1 MSPIRFS
8 WLNIWLVSFCSTF
21 KTFLGFW
28 EPQNDA
34 ETENTTEYSDFDSF
48 SLSNVF
54 SMRMGISWRRW
65 NAILCAVSRRNKV
78 VNLLKWCLT
87 VKWAFWTTFC
97 GATSFMILPFVWF
110 NVVHFTCLVSLV
122 RLASNPLV
130 RAWERGI
137 LAVPYVQPLTTC
149 TNTNN
154 IAEVE
159 QKQRRWSYLCMC
171 CQSLWGVEVTKA
183 IASPERGA
191 EAIIQGSMVVCS
203 KWPWFNGLQELF
215 KYCSKGIPTNPN
227 YIPTRTKCERNE
239 ICRGNMRC
247 DNETKS

>member
-1 MSPIRFS
+1 MGFLDYFLWRNQLHDSSVRMIQ
-8 WLNIWLVSFCSTF
+8 CGTF
-21 KTFLGFW
+21 H
-28 EPQNDA
+28 
-34 ETENTTEYSDFDSF
+34 
-48 SLSNVF
+48 
-54 SMRMGISWRRW
+54 
-65 NAILCAVSRRNKV
+65 
-78 VNLLKWCLT
+78 
-87 VKWAFWTTFC
+87 
-97 GATSFMILPFVWF
+97 LPR
-110 NVVHFTCLVSLV
+110 FTCQIGFKSPC
-122 RLASNPLV
+122 S
-130 RAWERGI
+130 WERGI
-137 LAVPYVQPLTTC
+137 LAVPYVQPLT

-215 KYCSKGIPTNPN
+215 KYCSKDIPTNPN